1 MSFLHIEIEKIKQ
14 DNASNYIDALIHFS
28 EIHNV
33 DIELLAEYIKTDN
46 VLTGVSDLLSNL
58 FKFIRYSLEK
68 KQLKKIFFL
77 LFMSLA
83 MAILLMGVNLIF
95 GKIVI

>member
-1 MSFLHIEIEKIKQ
+1 MSNILPADNLVVNKTINFL
-14 DNASNYIDALIHFS
+14 NS
-28 EIHNV
+28 V
-33 DIELLAEYIKTDN
+33 DSTVDSVLVKTDN

-68 KQLKKIFFL
+68 KQLKKIFIL

>member
-1 MSFLHIEIEKIKQ
+1 MSNILPADNLVVNKTINFL
-14 DNASNYIDALIHFS
+14 NS
-28 EIHNV
+28 V
-33 DIELLAEYIKTDN
+33 DSTVDSVLVKTDN